1 MADEPPPGAR
11 ARGRLSLALASVNV
25 VIVALLAGWWVV
37 AEWAV
42 AGGGDPPG
50 PQFAFAALFLPA
62 LFVGGGLFLA
72 MAVIGAV
79 LAIFGWAADRRLPG
93 HPYATLN
100 AVALGLHL
108 APPVLFVVG
117 RQVWLLWGG

>member
-1 MADEPPPGAR
+1 
-11 ARGRLSLALASVNV
+11 
-25 VIVALLAGWWVV
+25 
-37 AEWAV
+37 
-42 AGGGDPPG
+42 
-50 PQFAFAALFLPA
+50 
-62 LFVGGGLFLA
+62 
-72 MAVIGAV
+72 
-79 LAIFGWAADRRLPG
+79 LPG